1 MEDRVA
7 MRKLSALA
15 LIAVALWGGDARA
28 VDIKNIRATYGP
40 FGAFRPGNELLP
52 GDVFIINFDIVDITI
67 DAKTGATKYT
77 MTLEVSD
84 PNGKQVVKETT
95 NKGLLVGLGGKVV
108 PDVVHVLLGA
118 DQMPGKYTV
127 KVTISDPANKSKKEL
142 VQELKVLQPG
152 FGFIHILAPAMG
164 LKGQDYAVE
173 YALVGMGRDKKNF
186 PKITLTVR
194 VLDESGMPTLT
205 EPVVNKIPDDLPSL
219 KVDKQELIRV
229 VSGIYLNRPGRFTVV
244 IEAVDDLTKK
254 SAKIS
259 YPLTVIDP
267 AGK

>member
-1 MEDRVA
+1 

-15 LIAVALWGGDARA
+15 LVALALWGGDARA
-28 VDIKNIRATYGP
+28 VDIEKIRATYGP
-40 FGAFRPGNELLP
+40 FGAFRPGNKLLP
-52 GDVFIINFDIVDITI
+52 GDVFVINFDIVDITI

-77 MTLEVSD
+77 MVLEVTD
-84 PNGKQVVKETT
+84 PKGKQVVKEST
-95 NKGLLVGLGGKVV
+95 NKGLLVGLGGKIV
-108 PDVVHVLLGA
+108 PEVVHVLLGA

-127 KVTISDPANKSKKEL
+127 KVTITDPANKTTKQL
-142 VQELKVLQPG
+142 VQELEVLPPG
-152 FGFIHILAPAMG
+152 FGFIHVLAPSMG

-194 VLDESGMPTLT
+194 VLDDKDMPTLT
-205 EPVVNKIPDDLPSL
+205 EPVVSKIPDDLPGL
-219 KVDKQELIRV
+219 KADKQELIRV
-229 VSGIYLNRPGRFTVV
+229 VSGIYLNRPGRYTVI

-267 AGK
+267 GK